1 MVELQ
6 TDLKSILGRE
16 LESCPTL
23 RSALGDNVLLRQ
35 ELSRRLEELETTRA
49 AQVRAE
55 AHTRAVI
62 DAAQEGIV
70 FRRAP
75 SGRLSRLTTSGV

>member
-6 TDLKSILGRE
+6 TDLTGILESE

-35 ELSRRLEELETTRA
+35 ELSRRLEELETIRA
-49 AQVRAE
+49 ALVRAE
-55 AHTRAVI
+55 AQSRAII

-70 FRRAP
+70 FRRVP
-75 SGRLSRLTTSGV
+75 SGRLSRSTMSGV